1 MKQLILYIIFLLILS
16 LQTAEA
22 KTLEV
27 TYAVRFGFLGKLGI
41 AHAKLTTQKQHYRI
55 EIEAY
60 ATGFAKTLSRNRH
73 EKHISTGYIRNG
85 RFMAES
91 YEVIKSYGSKY
102 HYKHYRIDHKKK
114 KVYKSFYSKKEGK
127 VTKKGEEVL
136 DFFATDDLLTLYF
149 NIDHLIVHKNKP
161 GHYRFHAVGAERQKG
176 LVEIVLPDKK
186 ALKYYKEALGE
197 GAYWYL
203 TAIIHQKIFS
213 SNRGE
218 LMLAVDKD
226 GITQKAVL
234 KDLIMFGDLV
244 AERIKQVQH

>member
-1 MKQLILYIIFLLILS
+1 MKQLFLCTACLLILS
-16 LQTAEA
+16 LQVTEA

-27 TYAVRFGFLGKLGI
+27 TYAVHFGLLGKLGI

-55 EIEAY
+55 EIEAR
-60 ATGFAKTLSRNRH
+60 ATGFAKTLSHNRH

-85 RFMAES
+85 HFMAES

-114 KVYKSFYSKKEGK
+114 KVYKSFYSKKNGK
-127 VTKKGEEVL
+127 VIKKGEKVL
-136 DFFATDDLLTLYF
+136 NFFATNDLLTLYF
-149 NIDHLIVHKNKP
+149 NISRLITHKNKP
-161 GHYRFHAVGAERQKG
+161 GNYRFHAVGAERQKG
-176 LVEIVLPDKK
+176 LVEIILPDKK

-197 GAYWYL
+197 GTYWYL
-203 TAIIHQKIFS
+203 TAIIYQKIFS

-226 GITQKAVL
+226 GITQKAIL

-244 AERIKQVQH
+244 AERIK